1 MSRARH
7 PERRTLRTGYRNS
20 GKDVEKEMK
29 PFDIAAIEKFTGRP
43 GFIGTFVHSEK
54 ATVAHWEIAKGTE
67 LAFHS
72 HPHEQITLL
81 FSGKLELGAGDEKV
95 TLTPGQGIVFAGG
108 EGHGGFAHEDCVVVD
123 VFCPVREDFKQQQK

>member
-1 MSRARH
+1 
-7 PERRTLRTGYRNS
+7 
-20 GKDVEKEMK
+20 MK
-29 PFDIAAIEKFTGRP
+29 PFDIATIEKFTGRP

-81 FSGKLELGAGDEKV
+81 LSGKLELGAGDEEKV
-95 TLTPGQGIVFAGG
+95 MLPPGRGSFSPGVKAT
-108 EGHGGFAHEDCVVVD
+108 EDLPTRIASSSTYSAPCGRISKQ
-123 VFCPVREDFKQQQK
+123 REIEHREHIKER